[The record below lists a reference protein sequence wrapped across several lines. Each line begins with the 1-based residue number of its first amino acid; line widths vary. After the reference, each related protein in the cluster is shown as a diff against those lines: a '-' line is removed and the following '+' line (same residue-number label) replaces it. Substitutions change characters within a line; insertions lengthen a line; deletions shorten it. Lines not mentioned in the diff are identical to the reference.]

1 MIMTSKTAL
10 KALTLLR
17 SAPMTANMETK
28 QLKKLASLAREVE
41 FSTAEIIYRKGELG
55 RALYLIEE
63 GEVVIEAE
71 VVGQDYVPTD
81 RLGPGEF
88 FGWSS
93 LFPPARKLGQ
103 TRVVKPTRSMAFEAE
118 GVRLAMQ
125 SDHNLEYSLVRL
137 AGQAMIDR
145 IKVMRQQLAELYAP
159 IQC

>member
-1 MIMTSKTAL
+1 MTSRTEL

-17 SAPMTANMETK
+17 SAPLTADMETK
-28 QLKKLASLAREVE
+28 HLKKLASLAREVQ
-41 FSTAEIIYRKGELG
+41 FSADEIIYRKGDLG

-63 GEVVIEAE
+63 GEVFIEAE

-103 TRVVKPTRSMAFEAE
+103 TRSAKPTRALAFYAE

-125 SDHNLEYSLVRL
+125 ADHNLEYGLIRR

-145 IKVMRQQLAELYAP
+145 IKEMRQQLAELYISTHP
-159 IQC
+159 